1 MVYKYLFEV
10 FFTISHFFYL
20 FVYLFGAAVHALCRL
35 SLVVVCGLLLVVAS
49 LVTERRLRARGLRC
63 PTACGIFPNQ
73 GSNPCPLHWQ
83 TDS

>member
-1 MVYKYLFEV
+1 MNNAAMNHGVQ
-10 FFTISHFFYL
+10 ISL
-20 FVYLFGAAVHALCRL
+20 FVYVFGAAVHALCRL

-49 LVTERRLRARGLRC
+49 LVTERGLRAHGLSC

-83 TDS
+83 ADS